1 MAEKTDEQLLDPR
14 DCPYYLVTRVGL
26 VMTAAFKKCFLAA
39 GVGHV
44 KPAYLGVLWCLWR
57 EEGAKMIDLARCAG
71 LEPSTLTGL
80 LDRMERDGYVKR
92 EADPND
98 RRVYQIF
105 LTEEGKKIRDI
116 VLRMVDETLALLFA
130 GIEEKELDQFK
141 TVLLRVLANARGESE
156 A

>member
-1 MAEKTDEQLLDPR
+1 MTEQNDARLINPQ

-26 VMTAAFKKCFLAA
+26 VMTSAFKKCFLAA

-92 EADPND
+92 EADPHD
-98 RRVYQIF
+98 RRVFQIF
-105 LTEEGKKIRDI
+105 LTEEGRKIRDI
-116 VLRMVDETLALLFA
+116 VIRMVDETLALLFD
-130 GIEEKELDQFK
+130 GVEETELAQMK
-141 TVLLRVLANARGESE
+141 KVLLRVLDNARGESG